1 MVHTKTQ
8 SKDKMTIDTMI
19 PDTEEEESTTIPP
32 PTAVTSEDLL
42 PNDETD
48 HVATTPSSRAVS
60 GAPAVTPYP
69 PPQKTISS
77 SSSTEEPCVTAP
89 LLSLYYQHL
98 FPYDFIYQWFR
109 YGTTG
114 TNSSSSMNLFLH
126 REFSF
131 TIQNPQKDEI
141 YLRYQSYASLS
152 DFASAVQKRCP
163 MKIDIGAI
171 FSHPPVQKHTLG
183 GSTTLTPIEREFVLD
198 IDLTDYD
205 DIRNCGCQ
213 QAQICP
219 ICWKY
224 MSMAMATINV
234 ALREDFDFHHLQW
247 FYSGRRGIHGWVCDA
262 AAKTLTDAGRTA
274 VANYLTVRTS
284 CVCVWDSSPTTHR
297 MEFLTNIL
305 SFVRLYTI
313 RSIWGRKRIKTCI
326 CRIRY
331 IPTFIVLTRF

>member
-77 SSSTEEPCVTAP
+77 SSTEEPCVTAP

-114 TNSSSSMNLFLH
+114 TNSSSSSMNLFLH

-234 ALREDFDFHHLQW
+234 ALRDDFDFHHLQW

-284 CVCVWDSSPTTHR
+284 CVCVCVG
-297 MEFLTNIL
+297 FVTNDPPDGIPHEY
-305 SFVRLYTI
+305 SFICTSLYD
-313 RSIWGRKRIKTCI
+313 
-326 CRIRY
+326 
-331 IPTFIVLTRF
+331 